1 MAILYKKSVDF
12 KKQMFY
18 NRYNLKGCENYE

>member
-1 MAILYKKSVDF
+1 MEKLYKKSIDF

-18 NRYNLKGCENYE
+18 NKNNLKGCENDE